1 MSAAGGGLDL
11 ARRFYFD
18 AIAPLISD
26 VPHSAA
32 LLGDGSEVH
41 GFDDHVS
48 PDHDFGPRA
57 QIFVS
62 SVDAI
67 APIRSRLDTLPLT
80 FEGRATRFPD
90 SHGASGLHVQV
101 TTAAAYFAG
110 ALGVDPLAGMS
121 GTDWLLAPTQIL
133 ATLTRGAVFH
143 DPSAELARRRAE
155 IAWYPDDVWRY
166 VLAAAWLRISQE
178 EAFVGRT
185 GGSGDDLGSRIVTA
199 RVARDMMRLAFLIGR
214 AYAPYSKWI
223 GRAFSQLPLA
233 EQVEPQLATALAA
246 SGWRD
251 REAALT
257 AVGELLGHAT
267 NELGLSPQA
276 DPRPRQFHDRDIRVT
291 GSEGFATALASSIAD
306 PHVLAILAHQGRRAG
321 AELGRLTGAVDQFVD
336 STDVL
341 SDINRCRALRPLLI
355 GPDVPQTW

>member
-1 MSAAGGGLDL
+1 MTAARGGLGL

-26 VPHSAA
+26 APHSAA
-32 LLGDGSEVH
+32 LLGDGSEVL

-67 APIRSRLDTLPLT
+67 APIRSRLDALPST
-80 FEGRATRFPD
+80 FEGRPTRFRD
-90 SHGASGLHVQV
+90 SYGASGLHVQV

-121 GTDWLLAPTQIL
+121 ATDWLLTPTQTL
-133 ATLTRGAVFH
+133 ATLTRGEVFH
-143 DPSAELARRRAE
+143 DPPAELARRRAE

-185 GGSGDDLGSRIVTA
+185 GGSGDDLGSRVVTA
-199 RVARDMMRLAFLIGR
+199 RVARDMMRLAFLIDR
-214 AYAPYSKWI
+214 AYAPYSKWL
-223 GRAFSQLPLA
+223 GRAFAQLPLG
-233 EQVEPQLATALAA
+233 ERVGGQLTAALAA

-257 AVGELLGHAT
+257 SAGELLGHAT
-267 NELGLSPQA
+267 NELGLSPQV
-276 DPRPRQFHDRDIRVT
+276 DPAPHQFHDRDIRVT
-291 GSEGFATALASSIAD
+291 GSEGFATALASSITD
-306 PHVLAILAHQGRRAG
+306 PHVLAILAHQGRRSG

-341 SDINRCRALRPLLI
+341 SDIDRCRAFRPLLV
-355 GPDVPQTW
+355 GPDIRQTS